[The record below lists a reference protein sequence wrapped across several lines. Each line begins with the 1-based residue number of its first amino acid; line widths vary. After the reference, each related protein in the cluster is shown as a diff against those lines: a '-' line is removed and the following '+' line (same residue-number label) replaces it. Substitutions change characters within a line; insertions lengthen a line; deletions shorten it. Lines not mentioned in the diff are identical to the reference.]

1 MRIGRTIYL
10 DYQATTPIDQR
21 VLSEMRPY
29 LHDRFGNPHS
39 RDHSVGWEAS
49 TAVERALGQIAEMI
63 GSDPDEIVFTSGATE
78 SNNLALLGI
87 CRRNTDKKRNRI
99 LLSSIEHKSVLAVG
113 RALHSQLGL
122 SVSLLPVDK
131 EGRVIASVLA
141 DLLADDVLMVSV
153 MSTNNEIGTIQDI
166 PAISKAVREVG
177 AIFHC
182 DAAQA
187 PLALEVGAFA
197 DWVDLLSLSSHKMG
211 GPKGLG
217 ALYVRRELQSEIE
230 PMIYGG
236 GQQGGMRSGTIPVPL
251 CVGMGKAAE
260 ICASSDM
267 ASERQKIGDLRDE
280 FAGALQDLPWDI
292 GINGPPAIRRH
303 PGNLNLCFK
312 GFSAH
317 SILGAL
323 QPNVAASTGSAC
335 TSGMPEPSHVL
346 RAIGLSDSDAES
358 SIRFSIG
365 RGTTAEDLA
374 EAAECIADAL
384 PKLADKG

>member
-1 MRIGRTIYL
+1 
-10 DYQATTPIDQR
+10 
-21 VLSEMRPY
+21 
-29 LHDRFGNPHS
+29 
-39 RDHSVGWEAS
+39 
-49 TAVERALGQIAEMI
+49 MI

-99 LLSSIEHKSVLAVG
+99 LLSSIEHKSVLAVS

-131 EGRVIASVLA
+131 EGRVIEGELA
-141 DLLADDVLMVSV
+141 DLLADDLLMVSV

-166 PAISKAVREVG
+166 PSISKAVREVG

-182 DAAQA
+182 DAAQS
-187 PLALEVGAFA
+187 PLALDLGSFA

-217 ALYVRRELQSEIE
+217 ALYIRRELQSEIE

-236 GQQGGMRSGTIPVPL
+236 AQQGGLRSGTIPVPL

-260 ICASSDM
+260 ICASSFM
-267 ASERQKIGDLRDE
+267 TNERQKIGALRDG
-280 FAGALQDLPWDI
+280 FAEALQNLPWDTKV
-292 GINGPPAIRRH
+292 NGPSAFSRH

-323 QPNVAASTGSAC
+323 QPYVAASTGSAC
-335 TSGMPEPSHVL
+335 TSGFPEPSHVL
-346 RAIGLSDSDAES
+346 KAIGLSDSDAES
-358 SIRFSIG
+358 SIRFSLG
-365 RGTTAEDLA
+365 RGTTEEDLA
-374 EAAECIADAL
+374 DAARYVSQAL
-384 PKLADKG
+384 LKLAGKG